1 MKKNKEKKNLLLLLV
16 GAGLAYY
23 FFVYLPE
30 EEENNKKKQSNQHS
44 SASQEENRSPE
55 EIQKELEENAW
66 EKGRIWE
73 LPVHNWADRIV
84 KGKSSSLIGEYQKF
98 ANLFPDGDK
107 DERFYFSR
115 AAPYTIH
122 FPPSLED
129 YYEKGKDLELNCNLL
144 EEEEE
149 LVLSKAIDR
158 WIERVE
164 HNPIRGKKDRNK
176 KDNSALFYGAPGTG
190 KTATMKNLCYN
201 ADKYPLVEIK
211 GSNLTPT
218 EADQK
223 AEILPLQKFA
233 YTISELEWSLVKD
246 YGFER
251 KDNGEVRYILF
262 VDEANQISNNSLV
275 FQPNKLKFLKDC
287 LEGVNQDERSNNLWV
302 FATNHLD
309 QIEEAVYREGRL
321 SNPLD
326 FSWTWEIFLKHAN
339 EESIFYQLPQRW
351 RDTKYL
357 KPEDDE
363 QVAKFNIKVFQ
374 KDFLGNDSDDPSKP
388 KFWNLFIT
396 NNPDAQIETE
406 EDEVNESGKKT
417 GNKVKEDIEIGEFLE
432 FFWAIKKRN
441 LYSYDGNFEN
451 ITKLTIEAVLD
462 TRLIELIEV
471 LDEKLHKLIEE
482 VNKSRL
488 EGKEQITDGIRQIIS
503 SLANR

>member
-1 MKKNKEKKNLLLLLV
+1 MKNNQKQLLLLTVGVGLV
-16 GAGLAYY
+16 YY
-23 FFVYLPE
+23 FMIYLPE
-30 EEENNKKKQSNQHS
+30 EEKKKKQSNQYS
-44 SASQEENRSPE
+44 SVSPEENRSPE

-66 EKGRIWE
+66 DKGRIWD
-73 LPVHNWADRIV
+73 LPINSWADRIV

-98 ANLFPDGDK
+98 ASLFPEGDK

-122 FPPSLED
+122 FSPSLQE

-144 EEEEE
+144 EKEEE
-149 LVLSKAIDR
+149 LILSEDIED

-164 HNPIRGKKDRNK
+164 IDPIRGEADKEK
-176 KDNSALFYGAPGTG
+176 KDNSAIFYGAPGTG
-190 KTATMKNLCYN
+190 KTATMKNICFR

-218 EADQK
+218 EADQR

-233 YTISELEWSLVKD
+233 YTVSELEWSLVKD

-251 KDNGEVRYILF
+251 EENGEVRYILF
-262 VDEANQISNNSLV
+262 VDEANQISNNSLI
-275 FQPNKLKFLKDC
+275 FQPNQLKFLKDC
-287 LEGVNQDERSNNLWV
+287 LDGVDQSERSNNLWV

-326 FSWTWEIFLKHAN
+326 FSWNWEIFLKHAECEGILN
-339 EESIFYQLPQRW
+339 QLPQRW
-351 RDTKYL
+351 RDTVVL
-357 KPEDDE
+357 SPEDNE
-363 QVAKFNIKVFQ
+363 QVAKFNIKTFQ
-374 KDFLGNDSDDPSKP
+374 KDFLGNDKQKLGKK

-396 NNPDAQIETE
+396 NNPNAQIETE
-406 EDEVNESGKKT
+406 IDKVDEQGKKT

-432 FFWAIKKRN
+432 FFWHVKKKY
-441 LYSYDGNFEN
+441 LSSYNGSFEN
-451 ITKLTIEAVLD
+451 ISKLTTETVLD

-471 LDEKLHKLIEE
+471 LDDKLHKLVEE

-488 EGKEQITDGIRQIIS
+488 EGKEQIMNGVKQIIH